1 MLAAFTSLVVAAP
14 TLVWS
19 SSTHVSGSKAAT
31 LQAKGLRAG
40 EHYSVVTR
48 GVCEVKDAPR
58 RRRWRERV
66 HPLGNV
72 PFGTEFRIIIGGEL
86 EFPTG
91 IDEARNLFRAPSGD
105 PEIRLED
112 RSSPAGGRTRC
123 RLTFVG
129 IETID

>member
-1 MLAAFTSLVVAAP
+1 MLAALTSLIVAAP

-19 SSTHVSGSKAAT
+19 SSTNVSGGKRVT
-31 LQAKGLRAG
+31 LQARGLQPG
-40 EHYSVVTR
+40 VHYSVVTR

-72 PFGTEFRIIIGGEL
+72 PFGTEFRVFIGDA

-91 IDEARNLFRAPSGD
+91 VDEARTLFRAASAD
-105 PEIRLED
+105 PEVRLED
-112 RSSPAGGRTRC
+112 RSSPASGRTRC

-129 IETID
+129 IETVD